1 MQKRAPTL
9 ANILVIVLFALS
21 CFGLLLFLWDSFG
34 GPVPLKPK
42 GYRFTVQL
50 SRTLALAEESDVR
63 IAGVDVGHVIGL
75 ATHANGTTDVTVE
88 MDHQYTPISSADRMI
103 LRQKTLLG
111 ETYIE
116 LFPPGTPGGQGGSGG
131 QGQSQGGGGPGRE
144 NAVEETGHPIPDGG
158 QLASSQVDPA
168 VTLDDILS
176 SLDPQVRTAFK
187 VWQQSLAAGV
197 SGRGEQLNRDF
208 AEFEP
213 LAEEA
218 NKVITILAS
227 QEGALRAFVHDTGVL
242 FDALTERDHQLRGFI
257 VNGERTFHALGAS
270 SAQWADAFR
279 LLPAFEHGATTTLR
293 ETDNLATAGGPVL
306 EQSYAWERELT
317 PLLEGVQA
325 FTPDLNNLLT
335 NLGPFTSASK
345 KGLPAFERVLSSL
358 TPLLGNVTPPLRNF
372 EPFLKFTG
380 EYVPELQALFANATA
395 ATQAHDK
402 NADTSNGQIQHY
414 LRALQTVNPEGLAV
428 YSQRIGTNR
437 ASPYFQPEAFRL
449 IGKGGLQVFSTAA
462 CANSAP
468 SVNPETANETVP
480 KSIIEQMIA
489 DHVVNGPTSTTNEV
503 GAPACTQQPP
513 FTWEGTTS
521 QFPHVTSAK

>member
-42 GYRFTVQL
+42 GYRFTVEL
-50 SRTLALAEESDVR
+50 SRTLALAEQSDVR
-63 IAGVDVGHVIGL
+63 IRGVDVGHVVSL
-75 ATHANGTTDVTVE
+75 TTHANGTTDVTVE
-88 MDHQYTPISSADRMI
+88 MDHQYAPISSVDRLM

-116 LFPPGTPGGQGGSGG
+116 LFPPGTGGQESTEG
-131 QGQSQGGGGPGRE
+131 QGQSQRD
-144 NAVEETGHPIPDGG
+144 ADVVTGHPVPDGG
-158 QLASSQVDPA
+158 QLAISQVDPV

-176 SLDPQVRTAFK
+176 ALDPQVRNAFK
-187 VWQQSLAAGV
+187 VWQQAQSAALN
-197 SGRGEQLNRDF
+197 GRGEQINANIAELEPF
-208 AEFEP
+208 AEN
-213 LAEEA
+213 A
-218 NKVITILAS
+218 NKLVAILAS
-227 QEGALRAFVHDTGVL
+227 QEGAVTAVVHNTGVL
-242 FDALTERDHQLRGFI
+242 FDALTERNDQFRGFI

-270 SAQWADAFR
+270 SAQWANAFR
-279 LLPAFEHGATTTLR
+279 LLPTFERSATATLR
-293 ETDNLATAGGPVL
+293 EFDGLAAAASPVL
-306 EQSYAWERELT
+306 EESKAWERELT

-325 FTPDLNNLLT
+325 FTPDFNNLLT

-345 KGLPAFERVLSSL
+345 KGLPAFERVLHEL

-402 NADTSNGQIQHY
+402 NNDVANDQIQHY
-414 LRALQTVNPEGLAV
+414 LRALNTVSPEGLAV
-428 YSQRIGTNR
+428 YSQRIGTDR
-437 ASPYFQPEAFRL
+437 ANPYFQPGALRL
-449 IGKGGLQVFSTAA
+449 LGSGGLQVFSTAN
-462 CANSAP
+462 CADSAP
-468 SVNPETANETVP
+468 SANPETASETVP
-480 KSIIEQMIA
+480 KSLIEQLIA
-489 DHVVNGPTSTTNEV
+489 DHVVNGPKSTTNEV

-513 FTWEGTTS
+513 FTWEGATS